1 MKTLARVLKTIVY
14 DDTLN
19 GSIIIQI
26 TSIQLLSNRF

>member
-19 GSIIIQI
+19 RSISIQI
-26 TSIQLLSNRF
+26 TRIQLLSNHF